1 MYIPLAD
8 FWHPDPD
15 SIPTKPSM
23 HIIDI
28 NLIGVMYSLKLA
40 IHYFRASPIAAERD
54 RCFIFGGSIAGYA
67 DNLSSWEYS
76 TSKFGLR
83 GLMRTVRRQCH
94 HQGMRVAYIAPSYV
108 RTAIQSQQV
117 YQAILDKGIEFAS
130 LQGCVDAVI
139 RIACDKQ
146 INGRSF
152 GIVPASVAEAGF
164 VDLNEDDFGGG
175 EKYLDGF
182 QKAVIKLRGDDWH

>member
-67 DNLSSWEYS
+67 DNLVSAACLQES
-76 TSKFGLR
+76 TARSTYALD
-83 GLMRTVRRQCH
+83 
-94 HQGMRVAYIAPSYV
+94 RVAGSTRPPS
-108 RTAIQSQQV
+108 S
-117 YQAILDKGIEFAS
+117 AS
-130 LQGCVDAVI
+130 AV
-139 RIACDKQ
+139 
-146 INGRSF
+146 
-152 GIVPASVAEAGF
+152 
-164 VDLNEDDFGGG
+164 
-175 EKYLDGF
+175 
-182 QKAVIKLRGDDWH
+182 